1 MATQFSLA
9 CRNDGCLC
17 VIPMP
22 FDKIDH
28 YNNNDDDGVEYTEH

>member
-1 MATQFSLA
+1 MDIQFSLA
-9 CRNDGCLC
+9 CRNGCLR
-17 VIPMP
+17 VLSMP